1 MPLPAVCAARH
12 EGLGSWLVV
21 NLATGRKILR
31 PGTALRVGAA
41 GSLLEAL
48 AYTLIHLGIGL
59 SCFRGD
65 SEMVLNPSLR
75 AFAHIS
81 FDMRHEYPR

>member
-1 MPLPAVCAARH
+1 MRAPRH
-12 EGLGSWLVV
+12 EGLAPCLVV

-48 AYTLIHLGIGL
+48 AYTLIHLGTRL
-59 SCFRGD
+59 SCFRAV